1 MGVMQGDQSPFT
13 FRASAVGLATG
24 RPPVPPLPGRPP
36 VPRPGRSQLAFF
48 APWARGFKIA
58 DNQSPRPQDRV
69 FYSFNDFHNL
79 DRDRNWQLGGIYHN
93 VNIYRELFG
102 FEKTFWNGDASFG
115 LRLPVNTIRADSPIR
130 GLGGSSTAVGN
141 LTGFTKFILW
151 RDATYANL
159 VSGGLAVT
167 VPTGPTAFGGAPYA
181 AGFRDVQLQPYLA
194 YYFSKD
200 RLYVQGFEAIDVPT
214 DRRDV
219 TMFYSDA
226 AIGYYVYR
234 SQDPNSWL
242 RAVAPTAEIHVN
254 VPLNHSGT
262 INLSD
267 RATVP
272 PVVDFTFGVNAFL
285 FQRGVLSVGVVEPVT
300 GPRPFSYELLVLF
313 NYYFGARSLGQ
324 MTPGPLGN

>member
-1 MGVMQGDQSPFT
+1 MGVMQGDQGPFT
-13 FRASAVGLATG
+13 ALALTTG

-36 VPRPGRSQLAFF
+36 VPRPGRSQLAYF

-69 FYSFNDFHNL
+69 FYSFNDFHDL
-79 DRDRNWQLGGIYHN
+79 DRDRNRQLGGTFSN

-115 LRLPVNTIRADSPIR
+115 FRLPVNTISANSPIR
-130 GLGGSSTAVGN
+130 GLGGSNSAVGN

-151 RDATYANL
+151 RDDAYANL

-167 VPTGPTAFGGAPYA
+167 VPTGPTAFGGPPMPSGSAT
-181 AGFRDVQLQPYLA
+181 
-194 YYFSKD
+194 FSCSP
-200 RLYVQGFEAIDVPT
+200 ISPT
-214 DRRDV
+214 TSARTGSTSRASRPS
-219 TMFYSDA
+219 TFLPTGATSPCSTA
-226 AIGYYVYR
+226 TSR
-234 SQDPNSWL
+234 SATTSTGARTRIAWI

-262 INLSD
+262 INLND

-272 PVVDFTFGVNAFL
+272 PVVDFTFGMNAFL
-285 FQRGVLSVGVVEPVT
+285 FQRGVLSVGVVEPAT

-324 MTPGPLGN
+324 MTPGTLGN